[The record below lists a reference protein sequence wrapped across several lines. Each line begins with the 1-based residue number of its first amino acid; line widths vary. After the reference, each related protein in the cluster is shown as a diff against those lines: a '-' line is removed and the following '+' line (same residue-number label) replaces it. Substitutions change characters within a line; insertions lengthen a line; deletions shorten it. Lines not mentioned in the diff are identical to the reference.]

1 MKKIYYL
8 MATALIAGATSCTN
22 LHEEILDEQ
31 NGQQLVSN
39 PDNLMSV
46 IAPAYINVREIFF
59 KNFELTTDELCIP
72 ARGSDWKSSNTQP
85 LVLHDFKSTNT
96 NIRYIWRNTTA
107 GISACNTALLIM
119 ADLEQ
124 TPAVTQCR
132 AEMLFIRALL
142 MFTLND
148 AFGQVPYREYT
159 ETDFSKYPQLLNRK
173 EACEVIERDLLSIIP
188 TMKQKGEVEY
198 GHATKAAAQTLLAKL
213 YLNWQVFT
221 GTSPEFT
228 DGTQRWSEVIALCND
243 IINSGKYKLA
253 DDWWELFSADNAKY
267 GDQTETIFP
276 LINDIKAGV
285 SGDSW
290 MSNVLHY
297 NQTFGPYTRLNNG
310 FCTTPEF
317 LATWDPTDPRYS
329 DDRMKAQ
336 TGFNLGFLEGVQY
349 DVNGNELKT
358 RKGETLNYTRDF
370 PLYDCPEN
378 GGVRVVK
385 YAPNMN
391 ATSSSSSDNDVQ
403 YYRLTDIYLMRAEA
417 KMRSGDKTGALEDL
431 NTIRR
436 TRGVKEVSAAEFTLD
451 KIYNERGYEFYWE
464 VGENRRMDMIRFGHF
479 FEARTTKPN
488 VTESYKYVFP
498 IPEEALQGNP
508 NLKQN
513 AGYK

>member
-1 MKKIYYL
+1 
-8 MATALIAGATSCTN
+8 
-22 LHEEILDEQ
+22 
-31 NGQQLVSN
+31 
-39 PDNLMSV
+39 
-46 IAPAYINVREIFF
+46 
-59 KNFELTTDELCIP
+59 
-72 ARGSDWKSSNTQP
+72 
-85 LVLHDFKSTNT
+85 
-96 NIRYIWRNTTA
+96 
-107 GISACNTALLIM
+107 
-119 ADLEQ
+119 
-124 TPAVTQCR
+124 
-132 AEMLFIRALL
+132 
-142 MFTLND
+142 
-148 AFGQVPYREYT
+148 
-159 ETDFSKYPQLLNRK
+159 
-173 EACEVIERDLLSIIP
+173 
-188 TMKQKGEVEY
+188 
-198 GHATKAAAQTLLAKL
+198 
-213 YLNWQVFT
+213 
-221 GTSPEFT
+221 
-228 DGTQRWSEVIALCND
+228 
-243 IINSGKYKLA
+243 
-253 DDWWELFSADNAKY
+253 
-267 GDQTETIFP
+267 
-276 LINDIKAGV
+276 
-285 SGDSW
+285 
-290 MSNVLHY
+290 
-297 NQTFGPYTRLNNG
+297 
-310 FCTTPEF
+310 
-317 LATWDPTDPRYS
+317 
-329 DDRMKAQ
+329 MKAQ